1 MVILPPDLYST
12 QEGPSPGWLG
22 DMSHTP
28 WRLFG
33 TPTVQGGYPLV
44 PLNLVS
50 PMPGELLSWS
60 PLPLDKSV
68 QTLKSKIQQTIS
80 HPSEPLEKQSFSSA
94 GSKGHICRLSLVDFD
109 EFFLTI
115 GKIFE
120 KRNIQ
125 TTIMV
130 VIFCFLFPNYHQKL
144 CVWGLPI

>member
-12 QEGPSPGWLG
+12 QEGSPPGWLG

-33 TPTVQGGYPLV
+33 TPTVQGATHWYPSIL
-44 PLNLVS
+44 S
-50 PMPGELLSWS
+50 PPWPGELLSWS

-80 HPSEPLEKQSFSSA
+80 HPSEPLEKQSFSA

-109 EFFLTI
+109 PFFLTI
-115 GKIFE
+115 
-120 KRNIQ
+120 
-125 TTIMV
+125 
-130 VIFCFLFPNYHQKL
+130 
-144 CVWGLPI
+144 W